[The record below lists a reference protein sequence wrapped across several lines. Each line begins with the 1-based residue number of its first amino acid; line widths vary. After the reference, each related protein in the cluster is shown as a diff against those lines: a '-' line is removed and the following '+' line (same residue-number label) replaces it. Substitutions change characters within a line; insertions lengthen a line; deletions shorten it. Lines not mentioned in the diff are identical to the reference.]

1 MINSD
6 YQEGSEKK
14 ADFIDFEDNQVI
26 KLINEVY
33 EKLKSKYN

>member
-6 YQEGSEKK
+6 YQEGSEKNV
-14 ADFIDFEDNQVI
+14 DFINFEDNQVI